1 MNTIGIIVAM
11 QEEKEAIKKL
21 LKDIEVDE
29 KYGLK
34 FEKGKIE
41 NTNCILVE
49 SGVGKVN
56 AARTTQV
63 LISEYNV
70 DKIINAGAAGAITNT
85 LNIGDILI
93 AQHVVQ
99 HDFDITAFGHKK
111 GYISNVGDIIHCD
124 KQLLN
129 KFKTILKENESEY
142 NIKIGIVASGDIFCT
157 EEKMKNKINSKFD
170 ADVVDM
176 ECASIAQV
184 AYLDEIPFISIR
196 CISDIPNGENAS
208 TFDEN
213 LQLASERCA
222 EIVKKYCLDNN
233 K

>member
-1 MNTIGIIVAM
+1 MNIGIIVAM
-11 QEEKEAIKKL
+11 KEEKEPIKNLMKNV
-21 LKDIEVDE
+21 EVQE
-29 KYGLK
+29 KYNLK
-34 FEKGKIE
+34 FEKGQIE
-41 NTNCILVE
+41 NKNCILVE

-63 LISEYNV
+63 LIDEFGV
-70 DKIINAGAAGAITNT
+70 DKIINVGAAGAITNSM
-85 LNIGDILI
+85 NIGDILV
-93 AQHVVQ
+93 AKHVVQ

-124 KQLLN
+124 KQLLST
-129 KFKTILKENESEY
+129 FKTILKKDESEY

-157 EEKMKNKINSKFD
+157 EEKMKNKINTKFD

-222 EIVKKYCLDNN
+222 EIIKKYCSDIN